1 VSGIIG
7 GFWKRLNGK
16 FMNECLNRHWF
27 RSLDEAINIV
37 DASGYQYNH
46 VRPHRSLNYL
56 TPVVFAEQAA

>member
-1 VSGIIG
+1 
-7 GFWKRLNGK
+7 
-16 FMNECLNRHWF
+16 MNECLNRHWF